1 MSLFDRERVLLK
13 VRRHPIV
20 FIMRSFIF
28 IVLGLAPLMLSSIDI
43 PELFGQEIDRT
54 VLILAGA
61 SYYLTIA
68 LFLLFA
74 FFDHHL
80 DVWLVTD
87 AHVID
92 IQQNSLFNR
101 NVAKQQL
108 SRIQDVEAEVKGV
121 LPTLFNYGNILIQTA
136 GTTER
141 ITFTQVPNPHAIA
154 DTIVRL
160 MHEMR
165 AVKEQET

>member
-13 VRRHPIV
+13 VRRHPLV
-20 FIMRSFIF
+20 FMMRSCVFVI
-28 IVLGLAPLMLSSIDI
+28 LGLAPLMLASIDI
-43 PELFGQEIDRT
+43 PELFGQNIDDT
-54 VLILAGA
+54 VLVLAGGI
-61 SYYLTIA
+61 YYLYIA
-68 LFLLFA
+68 LFLLFS

-87 AHVID
+87 THVVD

-160 MHEMR
+160 MHEVR
-165 AVKEQET
+165 AAKEP

>member
-13 VRRHPIV
+13 VRSHPITFVLRSLIFVVLACVPIV
-20 FIMRSFIF
+20 FLFVDVREI
-28 IVLGLAPLMLSSIDI
+28 
-43 PELFGQEIDRT
+43 FGQEIDDT
-54 VLILAGA
+54 VLILAGGI
-61 SYYLTIA
+61 YYLYIA
-68 LFLLFA
+68 LFLLFT

-87 AHVID
+87 AHIVD

-101 NVAKQQL
+101 NIAKQEL
-108 SRIQDVEAEVKGV
+108 SRIQDVEAEIKGV
-121 LPTLFNYGNILIQTA
+121 LPTLFNYGNILIQSA

-141 ITFTQVPNPHAIA
+141 ITFTKVPNPHAIA

-160 MHEMR
+160 MHKVR
-165 AVKEQET
+165 TAKEQEI